1 MISRDPEGGLTLD
14 DLDRSVIARIASMR
28 ASTSAACARRA
39 AAAHGVEESHVRP
52 FRAGDELP
60 DRCAAAWGR
69 ASRQPPEAPGS
80 RCSGA
85 SSRRLS
91 ESRTSRAR
99 SSTRTRGSPARPPGL
114 SRRYFFR
121 RLASRAFHG
130 ANPLRISWFWSSSR
144 AIARSKAMVERRRP
158 CSPRR
163 LGRRSSAPS
172 PSSCPRTAECGYPV
186 ASGDDSP
193 RRTHDGTT

>member
-1 MISRDPEGGLTLD
+1 MISRDPEGGLTPD

-39 AAAHGVEESHVRP
+39 AAGHGVEESHVRP

-99 SSTRTRGSPARPPGL
+99 SSTRTRFQPSAPARPVAPLLLPPACVARLPRRESTQDQLGL
-114 SRRYFFR
+114 VEFPSDSPLQSDGGAAGAVFASTSWTPFVCAFAIILSSDRRV
-121 RLASRAFHG
+121 
-130 ANPLRISWFWSSSR
+130 RISCRVW
-144 AIARSKAMVERRRP
+144 
-158 CSPRR
+158 
-163 LGRRSSAPS
+163 
-172 PSSCPRTAECGYPV
+172 
-186 ASGDDSP
+186 
-193 RRTHDGTT
+193 